1 MASQEANSGM
11 SQEEFEYYLAQLL
24 AQQSWRYP
32 ILTNDGN
39 YTWANGFVPD
49 YTNMEHLQVPTGFD
63 VSAYGQITENGAP
76 VCSIS

>member
-1 MASQEANSGM
+1 MTSQEANSGM

-24 AQQSWRYP
+24 AQQSSRYP
-32 ILTNDGN
+32 ILTNDAN
-39 YTWANGFVPD
+39 YMGAHAFVPD
-49 YTNMEHLQVPTGFD
+49 PTNMEHLQVPTGFD